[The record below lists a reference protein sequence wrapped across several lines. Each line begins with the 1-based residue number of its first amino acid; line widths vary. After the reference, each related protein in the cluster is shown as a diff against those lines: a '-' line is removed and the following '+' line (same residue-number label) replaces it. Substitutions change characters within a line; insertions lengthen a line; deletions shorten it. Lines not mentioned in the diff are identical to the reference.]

1 MAVLSSWFKST
12 ISFKVGL
19 AAVQLAKAYGMKVL
33 GTAGT
38 AEGEEVVKQAGAS
51 QAFNHRQDGYVQN
64 ILVLTLLLQIQLILC
79 CKFWYLRRLK
89 WNYIQS
95 CT

>member
-1 MAVLSSWFKST
+1 MSCYAWWSLQ
-12 ISFKVGL
+12 VGL

-51 QAFNHRQDGYVQN
+51 QVFNHRQDGYVQT
-64 ILVLTLLLQIQLILC
+64 ILVLSL
-79 CKFWYLRRLK
+79 
-89 WNYIQS
+89 
-95 CT
+95 

>member
-1 MAVLSSWFKST
+1 M
-12 ISFKVGL
+12 
-19 AAVQLAKAYGMKVL
+19 L

-79 CKFWYLRRLK
+79 CKF
-89 WNYIQS
+89 
-95 CT
+95 